1 MNIIKLQEKSGMK
14 EFLLRKAMV
23 NVLIFVVSLVL
34 IGFGI
39 GTVFQSGTTNRE
51 DIKLYNQG
59 IAIYNE
65 AELIPE
71 DVFKSPA
78 KFPEENIIEAAAY
91 FQQAISVS
99 NDNELKALALYN
111 IATMIARDYVIF
123 SYERLSGLGLED
135 AMGYLKE
142 AVRLDP
148 DNEDAKYNL
157 EYLERIQIE
166 RTESSGGVG
175 SGGST
180 ETGEESD
187 RGY

>member
-1 MNIIKLQEKSGMK
+1 MKRSGNIFKRSLTVNIIILIIALVTTVLGSS
-14 EFLLRKAMV
+14 LLSAE
-23 NVLIFVVSLVL
+23 S
-34 IGFGI
+34 
-39 GTVFQSGTTNRE
+39 NRT

-59 IAIYNE
+59 VAIYNE